1 MNKMALTPKGLRLM
15 LAGLLVMIA
24 GYVLMMGGGLDD
36 PAVFNYKMFDFRH
49 LVAAP
54 VVILSG
60 MVIIFV
66 AILGRRKDKAEND
79 NSDK

>member
-15 LAGLLVMIA
+15 LIGLLVMVA
-24 GYVLMMGGGLDD
+24 GYMLMMGGGLDD
-36 PAVFNYKMFDFRH
+36 PAVFNYKMFNFRR

-60 MVIIFV
+60 MAIIFV
-66 AILGRRKDKAEND
+66 AILGKRKNKEEDNDGDK
-79 NSDK
+79 